1 MLTNTN
7 LAHLVF
13 QETESQLFDI
23 FDIPY
28 YKIFERYLQLLGQDP
43 RQKKKFRNTILTI
56 VVISIVSIIIPTVRK
71 IYTNCFIMK
80 I

>member
-1 MLTNTN
+1 MLTNTS
-7 LAHLVF
+7 LAHSVF
-13 QETESQLFDI
+13 QETESHLFDI

-28 YKIFERYLQLLGQDP
+28 YKILERYLQLLGQDP

-56 VVISIVSIIIPTVRK
+56 VVISIVSILIPTVRK
-71 IYTNCFIMK
+71 IYTNYFTMK